1 MEKNTINLRLADLRK
16 AKHITQSELAEEV
29 GTSFQTISKWENGIT
44 MPDVTVLPVLAS
56 FFEVSV
62 DELLGLKPLQG
73 EIYSVEGT
81 DSDDFW
87 NKHMEYILR
96 SRNESW
102 NIDYLEFLVNNV
114 WKIDKPVNVLDC
126 GCGYAHLAVMLMP
139 LLPKGSNYTG
149 IDFSSALIEKAEF
162 LVKNNNINGKIIKGD
177 FLESNFSNEFD
188 VVICQSVLRHIGNPI
203 KFVSK
208 MISAAKE
215 NGLVICIDT
224 NREIECCGLYIDG
237 MDYGELCDH
246 SGAIKHWK
254 AEIANNK
261 RDYAAAMRNAYTMR
275 ELGLH
280 NIDVRMNDKVSF
292 VCQEQDDYKTKV
304 NDFIDTKSLWYDDK
318 NEAIERLVNH
328 GMTKVEAEQYVNKS
342 EKICEY
348 LKKHDDEVAFTH
360 FKGKT
365 ITFGWKRRG

>member
-1 MEKNTINLRLADLRK
+1 
-16 AKHITQSELAEEV
+16 
-29 GTSFQTISKWENGIT
+29 
-44 MPDVTVLPVLAS
+44 
-56 FFEVSV
+56 
-62 DELLGLKPLQG
+62 
-73 EIYSVEGT
+73 
-81 DSDDFW
+81 
-87 NKHMEYILR
+87 
-96 SRNESW
+96 
-102 NIDYLEFLVNNV
+102 
-114 WKIDKPVNVLDC
+114 
-126 GCGYAHLAVMLMP
+126 
-139 LLPKGSNYTG
+139 
-149 IDFSSALIEKAEF
+149 
-162 LVKNNNINGKIIKGD
+162 
-177 FLESNFSNEFD
+177 
-188 VVICQSVLRHIGNPI
+188 
-203 KFVSK
+203 

-280 NIDVRMNDKVSF
+280 NIDVRMNGKVSF